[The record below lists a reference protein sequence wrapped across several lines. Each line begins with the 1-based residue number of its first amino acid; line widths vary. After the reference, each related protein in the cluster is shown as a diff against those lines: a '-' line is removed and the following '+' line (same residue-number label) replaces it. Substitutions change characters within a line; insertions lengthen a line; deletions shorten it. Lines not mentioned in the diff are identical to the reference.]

1 MACGQR
7 KLFEARMVGVVCK
20 LVVKQIFAAQNK
32 QIIYIYV
39 GTLTINYN
47 CRARGPK
54 VWWWWW

>member
-7 KLFEARMVGVVCK
+7 KLFQARMVGVVCK

-54 VWWWWW
+54 V